1 MVKKVKAIQI
11 NDTSKIVKNADYNT
25 KVKEIED
32 ESPNRDKYIITKEF
46 NKITAENVTAKL
58 KQTKSATKDDIADF
72 VK

>member
-11 NDTSKIVKNADYNT
+11 NDTSKIVKNADYNI

-46 NKITAENVTAKL
+46 NKITAANFTAKL